1 MALTLSDVLQY
12 QRYRYPLFTDYLA
25 GNTAEE
31 IVMHDL
37 ERRAQQ
43 LLRDWQA
50 LRRSLERVRQN
61 QRVDQ
66 FYHAQLDAIDASI
79 AALPEIAQCIAW
91 CPARSPDRESRA
103 SVCQSASAPH
113 DLTQTDGPRAGGLE
127 ALIRRNRQAE
137 EAWEDL
143 P

>member
-91 CPARSPDRESRA
+91 CPGSIPRQGITRERVSE
-103 SVCQSASAPH
+103 CFSAA
-113 DLTQTDGPRAGGLE
+113 
-127 ALIRRNRQAE
+127 
-137 EAWEDL
+137 
-143 P
+143 